1 MNVVKISNDAFR
13 SPLAKLKENLTL
25 GDLMTEQFK
34 QANEGVDTIRKQYE
48 TIGNAT
54 LPHYKVICR
63 LASGKFIETP
73 NVKPRATMSQAGR
86 IRLMYPG
93 RCNA

>member
-1 MNVVKISNDAFR
+1 MRYVEFVLSYDLFRASDSSEYFFLNVVKISNDAFR

-54 LPHYKVICR
+54 LPHYKVI
-63 LASGKFIETP
+63 
-73 NVKPRATMSQAGR
+73 
-86 IRLMYPG
+86 
-93 RCNA
+93 